1 MEYREGAS
9 QEGMIS
15 KGRFRNTEL
24 PGEKRAKGKRGGLLR
39 HVMSHVSV
47 SVPTDLLIAL
57 PSKSRPW
64 FSPLSVGASLS
75 DLLLMSGV

>member
-1 MEYREGAS
+1 MKYREGAS

-24 PGEKRAKGKRGGLLR
+24 PGEKHAKRKRGGLLR

-47 SVPTDLLIAL
+47 SNAYRSIDSFAFQKQNLVLPAFCGGLI
-57 PSKSRPW
+57 
-64 FSPLSVGASLS
+64 
-75 DLLLMSGV
+75 